1 MPRRTGG
8 KADQEI
14 QVLATIGRVLTETL
28 DPTEFLDKVLRELL
42 VALGLGA
49 GAVYILRGEEFALAA
64 HHGLS
69 PEFIHATARLPK
81 DHHRLGRAVAT
92 GDLVVASDL
101 QSPLA
106 VAEGVRQIAY
116 VPLIAREAPLG
127 VLAVGCHDARD
138 FSPADAA
145 ILKVTASQLGLAL
158 GQALLHRETEELLER
173 HREILDTDL
182 VGIFVIQGGKLV
194 YASAGCERIA
204 GYAPDE
210 LVGRDPLTL
219 MHPEDREGA
228 GQNLARRLAGEHVVP
243 HYRARVVRKDG
254 SIAHGELS
262 GRRVL
267 YREQPAVQVVMRDV
281 TGEEESARLQ
291 RNFLAVASDL
301 LAAGDVAGI
310 LSRVAQTVVDL
321 SPFRR
326 AVISVY
332 DLDHDPP
339 LDGPVKHVFSAGLSR
354 EEEQTL
360 LAQGGLSPERRAL
373 VFREEFRVGQSYHV
387 PHDRV
392 PWNPDLG
399 LRGRHGASGFHP
411 NDFLFIPLRGRRG
424 ILGHISVDDPV
435 TAGAPI
441 WQMLPPV
448 ELFANL
454 AALALERTA
463 EYEDLHRHK
472 EWLRG
477 ANLIAQELAR
487 YETVEELAR
496 GVLAVLKREVRYEY
510 GAILLVDRDELVM
523 VAVESELPDRLVGVG
538 HRLSFGQGIVGWVAE
553 HGTPLRI
560 NDVSQ
565 DPRYLVGHPAM
576 RSELAVPL
584 TLGNEIL
591 GVVNIE
597 SAVLNRFTS
606 EDEEF
611 LGAVAAQLAVAIRSL
626 RAQNKLREISIRD
639 PLTGLY
645 NRRFFGEILD
655 RELERSRRYGHP
667 VSILMMDLDHF
678 RLVNNRFGH
687 QKGDEVLCQI
697 ARVVLANVRAVDMVF
712 RYGGDEL
719 VVLLPETNG
728 RAAEAA
734 ARLRQSVQS
743 WSKTTGFEFVI
754 GLSIGISTYDPRHPR
769 SATELLEE
777 ADQRM
782 YQDKRARSPS
792 Q

>member
-173 HREILDTDL
+173 HRKILDTDL

-267 YREQPAVQVVMRDV
+267 YREQPAVQVLMRDV

-373 VFREEFRVGQSYHV
+373 
-387 PHDRV
+387 
-392 PWNPDLG
+392 
-399 LRGRHGASGFHP
+399 
-411 NDFLFIPLRGRRG
+411 
-424 ILGHISVDDPV
+424 
-435 TAGAPI
+435 
-441 WQMLPPV
+441 
-448 ELFANL
+448 
-454 AALALERTA
+454 
-463 EYEDLHRHK
+463 
-472 EWLRG
+472 
-477 ANLIAQELAR
+477 
-487 YETVEELAR
+487 
-496 GVLAVLKREVRYEY
+496 
-510 GAILLVDRDELVM
+510 
-523 VAVESELPDRLVGVG
+523 
-538 HRLSFGQGIVGWVAE
+538 
-553 HGTPLRI
+553 
-560 NDVSQ
+560 
-565 DPRYLVGHPAM
+565 
-576 RSELAVPL
+576 
-584 TLGNEIL
+584 
-591 GVVNIE
+591 
-597 SAVLNRFTS
+597 
-606 EDEEF
+606 
-611 LGAVAAQLAVAIRSL
+611 
-626 RAQNKLREISIRD
+626 
-639 PLTGLY
+639 
-645 NRRFFGEILD
+645 
-655 RELERSRRYGHP
+655 
-667 VSILMMDLDHF
+667 
-678 RLVNNRFGH
+678 
-687 QKGDEVLCQI
+687 
-697 ARVVLANVRAVDMVF
+697 
-712 RYGGDEL
+712 
-719 VVLLPETNG
+719 
-728 RAAEAA
+728 
-734 ARLRQSVQS
+734 
-743 WSKTTGFEFVI
+743 
-754 GLSIGISTYDPRHPR
+754 
-769 SATELLEE
+769 
-777 ADQRM
+777 
-782 YQDKRARSPS
+782 
-792 Q
+792 